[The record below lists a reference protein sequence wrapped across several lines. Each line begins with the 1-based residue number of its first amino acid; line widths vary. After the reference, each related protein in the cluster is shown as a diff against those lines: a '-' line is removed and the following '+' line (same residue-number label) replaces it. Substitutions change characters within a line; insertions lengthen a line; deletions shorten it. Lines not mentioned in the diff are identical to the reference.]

1 MLGSWKI
8 CHTKSLPSQH
18 LSRKATRGNVVT
30 CRTAPCMQALSAE
43 SSERVKINSVA
54 HEADEE
60 NMAVSTA
67 PHLSS
72 TGRLLNKVA
81 IITGS
86 SSDIGRTI
94 ALALDSSELRTLV
107 PISPKGTS
115 RGEVTVT

>member
-1 MLGSWKI
+1 
-8 CHTKSLPSQH
+8 
-18 LSRKATRGNVVT
+18 
-30 CRTAPCMQALSAE
+30 MQALSTETSEAE
-43 SSERVKINSVA
+43 EINSITHA
-54 HEADEE
+54 ADEDK
-60 NMAVSTA
+60 MAVSTA
-67 PHLSS
+67 PHLTS